1 MRGDDKQK
9 RRELLYFLMRKLI
22 NNEQGFSLM
31 ELLVATSIFVIIALA
46 SLSIYSATLRAS
58 QKSLAL
64 TRVQQEAQL
73 IMQVLAKKIRTSHVN
88 YDYSGYTKP
97 LVNPEDKLALT
108 DLTGDTYVFK
118 KIDNYVAVSVNGSAD
133 KNISA
138 ANVSITDLKFYI
150 NPITNPFI
158 TLDEPPSSVPY
169 VTIVLTLLSTK
180 AQQSSTLTIQETL
193 PQRSGVEAE

>member
-1 MRGDDKQK
+1 
-9 RRELLYFLMRKLI
+9 
-22 NNEQGFSLM
+22 M

-46 SLSIYSATLRAS
+46 SLSIYVATLRAS

-88 YDYSGYTKP
+88 YDYSGYVKP
-97 LVNPEDKLALT
+97 IINPEDELALT
-108 DLTGDTYVFK
+108 DLAGDTYVFK
-118 KIDNYVAVSVNGSAD
+118 KTGASAAVSVNGAAD

-138 ANVSITDLKFYI
+138 DNVIVTDLKFFI
-150 NPITNPFI
+150 NPTANPFI
-158 TLDEPPSSVPY
+158 TY
-169 VTIVLTLLSTK
+169 VTVILTLSSIK
-180 AQQSSTLTIQETL
+180 ASQSATLTIQQTV

>member
-1 MRGDDKQK
+1 MGKK
-9 RRELLYFLMRKLI
+9 KII
-22 NNEQGFSLM
+22 NNQQGFSLM

-46 SLSIYSATLRAS
+46 SLSIYVATLRAS

-88 YDYSGYTKP
+88 YDYSGYVKP
-97 LVNPEDKLALT
+97 IINPEDELALT
-108 DLTGDTYVFK
+108 DLAGDTYVFK
-118 KIDNYVAVSVNGSAD
+118 KTGASAAVSVNGAAD

-138 ANVSITDLKFYI
+138 DNVIVTDLKFFI
-150 NPITNPFI
+150 NPTANPFV
-158 TLDEPPSSVPY
+158 TLDEPPNSTPY
-169 VTIVLTLLSTK
+169 VTVILTLSSIK
-180 AQQSSTLTIQETL
+180 ASQSATLTIQQTV